1 MHYSLHS
8 LYIYTTE
15 STECRTK
22 ISFHTRQEETNKEL
36 EEIVG
41 TNAFKV
47 YYDKEEEYLRWM
59 PGDSSILDHPK
70 VQLLDNPEEIEI
82 NGGTVT
88 IKMFEHDQK
97 INIDN
102 PRKVYRAGEN
112 HLLITSPDLLSI
124 YFLNNFDENPKDCFT
139 IIKEFLGD
147 EEVARISTCEPV
159 LKFIF
164 KEPTNVCYDCKAPES
179 DTLKL
184 SHHTIRDKCLI
195 CIKKKRQPHCI
206 HPILGYKK
214 FCDKCLNQRDGPNS
228 DLYQQVAIETYRG
241 SIPAEKVK
249 GLHSFVKLHKDKKLV
264 LYVKRVLEEKRLA
277 IIKDRKH
284 TLATHEGTVD
294 LNLKKQV
301 VEELAEVKGSQA
313 YGYVYEGKGSKATIY
328 RNEVSEPVKKR
339 KSEGSSSDE
348 PAPKRRNTM

>member
-1 MHYSLHS
+1 M
-8 LYIYTTE
+8 
-15 STECRTK
+15 
-22 ISFHTRQEETNKEL
+22 NKEL
-36 EEIVG
+36 EEIKG
-41 TNAFKV
+41 TKGEFEV
-47 YYDKEEEYLRWM
+47 YYDKEEEYLRWK

-70 VQLLDNPEEIEI
+70 VRLLDNPEEIEI
-82 NGGTVT
+82 NGDTVT
-88 IKMFEHDQK
+88 IKMFERDQK
-97 INIDN
+97 IDIDD

-124 YFLNNFDENPKDCFT
+124 YFLNNFDKKPKDCFT

-147 EEVARISTCEPV
+147 EEVARISECE
-159 LKFIF
+159 LLLDFMIR
-164 KEPTNVCYDCKAPES
+164 EPTNVCYDCEAPES

-184 SHHTIRDKCLI
+184 SHHTIRDNCLI
-195 CIKKKRQPHCI
+195 CIKKKRKEHCI
-206 HPILGYKK
+206 HPILGYQK

-241 SIPAEKVK
+241 SIPAEKLK
-249 GLHSFVKLHKDKKLV
+249 GLHSFVKVHKDKKLV
-264 LYVKRVLEEKRLA
+264 LVLDEKRLA

-294 LNLKKQV
+294 LDLKEQV
-301 VEELAEVKGSQA
+301 VEELVEVKGSQA
-313 YGYVYEGKGSKATIY
+313 YKYVYEGKGSKATIY